1 MFKQRVMIMSNETTP
16 TQDLQCHEWLPEH
29 VRPRR
34 GELVFLATSDLSA
47 HTRGRAVRAESL
59 QRSTSVGWVPANL
72 GIGPSGHITD
82 DIPFDSSGDLRLLP
96 DFDSSVRT
104 TMIPGQP
111 PLTIVFADQV
121 NTDGTPWHGDARSF
135 LKRVIAELAE
145 EFGIA
150 VNAAFEHEFTD
161 LGNTAP
167 TQPFSLL
174 AHRALEPIGSEAM
187 AALAEMGAKPE
198 NWLPEYAPNQ
208 FELTVSPA
216 PALTAADRAVLVRDT
231 VSAVF
236 AGHDREVTFT
246 PVPIAGDGG
255 SGVHVHF
262 GLNDLEGETLVF
274 DAARPGRISE
284 KAGKFAAG
292 IVRYAPSLTAFF
304 APLVVSFQRLRP
316 HNWSTAASFL
326 GLQNREALLRIVPTN
341 EIDGQDPRP
350 QLHFEFRGGD
360 IGANPYLL
368 LGTLLKAGM
377 EGLRQDLDPAEVVVG
392 EPSAAQEAE
401 GRLPTSLTEALDRL
415 TADDVVKGWF
425 HPELLATYLAVK
437 RAEIAEFEALEPSQ
451 QCAAYRKFY

>member
-1 MFKQRVMIMSNETTP
+1 MSTETPSTKKS
-16 TQDLQCHEWLPEH
+16 QHREWLPENAQ
-29 VRPRR
+29 PQD

-59 QRSTSVGWVPANL
+59 TPSTSVGWVPANL

-96 DFDSSVRT
+96 DFSSAVRT
-104 TMIPGQP
+104 TLIPGQP
-111 PLTIVFADQV
+111 PLTIVFSDQV

-135 LKRVIAELAE
+135 LKQAIAELGE
-145 EFGIA
+145 EFGIQ

-174 AHRALEPIGSEAM
+174 AHRALEPIGSETM
-187 AALAEMGAKPE
+187 AALAEMGAEPE

-236 AGHDREVTFT
+236 AGHDREMTFT
-246 PVPIAGDGG
+246 PVPVAGDGG

-262 GLNDLEGETLVF
+262 GLNDLGGDTLVF
-274 DAARPGRISE
+274 DADRPGRIST
-284 KAGKFAAG
+284 KAAKFAAG

-304 APLVVSFQRLRP
+304 APLVVSYQRLRP

-368 LGTLLKAGM
+368 LGILLKAGM
-377 EGLRQDLDPAEVVVG
+377 EGLRQDLDPAEVVIG
-392 EPSAAQEAE
+392 EPTVAQNAD
-401 GRLPTSLTEALDRL
+401 GQLPTSLREAIDRL
-415 TADDVVKGWF
+415 ESDDVVKGWF

-437 RAEIAEFEALEPSQ
+437 RAEIAEFGDLEPSQ
-451 QCAAYRKFY
+451 QCTAYRKFY

>member
-1 MFKQRVMIMSNETTP
+1 MSTETTSNDNLP
-16 TQDLQCHEWLPEH
+16 QLKWLPEH
-29 VRPRR
+29 AQPQC

-59 QRSTSVGWVPANL
+59 TQATSVGWVPANL

-96 DFDSSVRT
+96 DFSSAVRT
-104 TMIPGQP
+104 TLIPGQP
-111 PLTIVFADQV
+111 PLTIVFSDQV

-135 LKRVIAELAE
+135 LKQSITQLSE
-145 EFGIA
+145 EFGIK

-161 LGNTAP
+161 LGNSAP

-174 AHRALEPIGSEAM
+174 AHRALEPIGSETM
-187 AALAEMGAKPE
+187 AALAEMGAQPE

-236 AGHDREVTFT
+236 AGHDRKMTFT
-246 PVPIAGDGG
+246 PVPVAGDGG

-262 GLNDLEGETLVF
+262 GLNDLVGDTLVF
-274 DAARPGRISE
+274 DADRPGRISV
-284 KAGKFAAG
+284 KAAKFAAG

-304 APLVVSFQRLRP
+304 APLVVSYQRLRP

-368 LGTLLKAGM
+368 LGILLKAGM

-392 EPSAAQEAE
+392 EPTAE
-401 GRLPTSLTEALDRL
+401 QNADGQLPTSLREAIDRL
-415 TADDVVKGWF
+415 EADDVVKGWF

-437 RAEIAEFEALEPSQ
+437 RAEIAEFGDLEPSQ
-451 QCAAYRKFY
+451 QCAAYRNFY

>member
-1 MFKQRVMIMSNETTP
+1 MSNETTS
-16 TQDLQCHEWLPEH
+16 TQTLQCHDWLPEH
-29 VRPRR
+29 VHPES

-59 QRSTSVGWVPANL
+59 KKSTSVGWVPANL

-96 DFDSSVRT
+96 DFDSAVRT
-104 TMIPGQP
+104 TAIPGQP

-121 NTDGTPWHGDARSF
+121 NTNGTPWHGDARSF
-135 LKRVIAELAE
+135 LKQTIAELSE
-145 EFGIA
+145 EFG
-150 VNAAFEHEFTD
+150 VTVKAAFEHEFTD
-161 LGNTAP
+161 LGNSKP

-174 AHRALEPIGSEAM
+174 AHRALEPIGSEVM
-187 AALAEMGAKPE
+187 AALAEMNAKPE

-208 FELTVSPA
+208 FEVTVSPA

-231 VSAVF
+231 VAAVF
-236 AGHDREVTFT
+236 SGHDRDVTFT
-246 PVPIAGDGG
+246 PVPFAGDGG

-262 GLNDLEGETLVF
+262 GLYDAGGDTLIF
-274 DAARPGRISE
+274 DADRPGRISE
-284 KAGKFAAG
+284 RAGRFAAG
-292 IVRYAPSLTAFF
+292 VVKYAPSLTAVF
-304 APLVVSFQRLRP
+304 APLVVSYQRLKP

-368 LGTLLKAGM
+368 LAILLKAGM
-377 EGLRQDLDPAEVVVG
+377 EGLRQNLDPAEVVVG
-392 EPSAAQEAE
+392 DPESADTPPGQ
-401 GRLPTSLTEALDRL
+401 LPDSLVEALDL
-415 TADDVVKGWF
+415 LESDEVVKGWF
-425 HPELLATYLAVK
+425 HPEFLATYLAVK
-437 RAEIAEFEALEPSQ
+437 RAEIAEFDHLEPAE
-451 QCAAYRKFY
+451 QCSAYSTFY